1 MHVWT
6 LTGITSIFLSMRI
19 LSAAIVVGPFA
30 PSAITC
36 TCTKS
41 EIVTHPPPTP
51 NPSHLLYPSPP
62 TSTYLCLHIPSNVC
76 SDLLLYCSRNKDVTF
91 SCQQVLLSCCG
102 SGEAHDVIII
112 GLRRSTATLALTHAP
127 PPPSPPPHT
136 HKHTHTSAA
145 DGGGGGNR
153 GSLPRAPSVW
163 GPPNSAEINL

>member
-36 TCTKS
+36 TCTQP
-41 EIVTHPPPTP
+41 EIVTHSPPIP

-127 PPPSPPPHT
+127 PPPSPPPTHTQTHT
-136 HKHTHTSAA
+136 HQCCRR
-145 DGGGGGNR
+145 GGGGNR